1 MEATSR
7 ALITHDVGLSY
18 RQGLQ
23 RIHAL
28 RHVSLRVE
36 APEFVGIHGPS
47 GSGKSSLLYL
57 LGGLKRPTAGW
68 VEALGH
74 NLSTMGPE
82 ARNRLR
88 RAMYGII
95 FQQPFLIHY
104 LTAAEN
110 VAVGAARPDRT
121 GVREAERLLARL
133 GMSSLAQRRPH
144 ELSGGQRQ
152 RVAAARA
159 LVNQPTILLADEP
172 TASLDHHTGQ
182 ELMSLLREYCRAHQ
196 ALIVVVTHD
205 TTITAGADRIIQL
218 WDGQQTGED
227 GAGGSARPE
236 HSAAPSLWYNAIW

>member
-7 ALITHDVGLSY
+7 VLITHDVGLSY
-18 RQGLQ
+18 HQGHQ

-57 LGGLKRPTAGW
+57 LSGLKRPSVGW

-74 NLSTMGPE
+74 NLGAMGPE

-88 RAMYGII
+88 RQMYGII
-95 FQQPFLIHY
+95 FQQPFLIHF

-110 VAVGAARPDRT
+110 VAVGAPRPNRA

-133 GMSSLAQRRPH
+133 GMSSLARRRPH

-159 LVNQPTILLADEP
+159 LANHPAILLADEP

-182 ELMSLLREYCRAHQ
+182 ELMSLLCEYCRTSR
-196 ALIVVVTHD
+196 ALMVVVTHD

-218 WDGQQTGED
+218 WDGQQTCED
-227 GAGGSARPE
+227 DPIGSARQE
-236 HSAAPSLWYNAIW
+236 